1 MVDREKAKRNSEAV
15 AEVRETQDVH
25 RVYVYEWITMFTS
38 RSKEKCEAR
47 FEERYRD
54 RVREDDWRITVVGDT
69 HYELQLRLPNVT
81 AEWKTAKLAYAYVA
95 EKGWGNVEATVVARN
110 SKADH
115 DLRKYG
121 MVKIA

>member
-1 MVDREKAKRNSEAV
+1 MKDLEKARATSEAV
-15 AEVRETQDVH
+15 AEVRETEDVH
-25 RVYVYEWITMFTS
+25 RVYVYEWIAMFS
-38 RSKEKCEAR
+38 ARSKEKCLAR

-54 RVREDDWRITVVGDT
+54 RVREDDWRIAVVADDY
-69 HYELQLRLPNVT
+69 YELQLRLPNVV
-81 AEWKTAKLAYAYVA
+81 AEWKTAKLAYDYVG
-95 EKGWGNVEATVVARN
+95 EKGWGNAEATVVARN